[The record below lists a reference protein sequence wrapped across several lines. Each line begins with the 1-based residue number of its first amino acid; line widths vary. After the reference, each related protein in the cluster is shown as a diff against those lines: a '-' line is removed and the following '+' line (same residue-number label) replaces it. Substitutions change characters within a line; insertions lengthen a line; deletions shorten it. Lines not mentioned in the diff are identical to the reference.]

1 MSNLSFRAK
10 SKPHSA
16 TYADLTS
23 CSDDELMDH
32 VRDGIGDALAV
43 LFKRY
48 QRLVF
53 SVAMKVLRDLGEAED
68 LTQSAF
74 MQIYRTA
81 ALFDRSRGSTKVWIL
96 KHAYHLSL
104 NRRRHLAVRQF
115 YSSEEISEMNELT
128 PLLEPGEMT
137 YPEKRH
143 LVEQTLSTLNEP
155 QRRVLEMAF
164 FDGLTLK
171 EISDKTRETP
181 GNVRHHYYR
190 GLDRLRAQMAHPGD
204 APAPA
209 VRREAANAET

>member
-1 MSNLSFRAK
+1 MLKLGGN
-10 SKPHSA
+10 SKA
-16 TYADLTS
+16 GEVTYADLSS
-23 CSDDELMDH
+23 CSDEELMVH
-32 VRDGIGDALAV
+32 VRQGFGDALAV

-81 ALFDRSRGSTKVWIL
+81 EVFDPVRGNAKIWIL

-104 NRRRHLAVRQF
+104 NRRRHLAIRQF
-115 YSSEEISEMNELT
+115 YSSEEISEINELT
-128 PLLEPGEMT
+128 PLLEPWEMT

-143 LVEQTLSTLNEP
+143 LVEQTLSTLNEA
-155 QRRVLEMAF
+155 QKQVLEMVF

-171 EISDKTRETP
+171 EIADKTRETP

-190 GLDRLRAQMAHPGD
+190 GIDKLRSQL
-204 APAPA
+204 APTCEERVPA
-209 VRREAANAET
+209 VRGEAANAEA

>member
-1 MSNLSFRAK
+1 LKSNGV
-10 SKPHSA
+10 
-16 TYADLTS
+16 TYANLGS
-23 CSDDELMDH
+23 CSDEELIVY
-32 VRDGIGDALAV
+32 VRQGVGDALAV

-68 LTQSAF
+68 LTQNAF

-81 ALFDRSRGSTKVWIL
+81 TVFDPSRGSAKVWIL

-104 NRRRHLAVRQF
+104 NRRRHLAIRQF
-115 YSSEEISEMNELT
+115 YSAEEISEMNELT

-171 EISDKTRETP
+171 EIADKTGETP

-190 GLDRLRAQMAHPGD
+190 GIDKLRAQLTQPSD
-204 APAPA
+204 ERAPAARAPA
-209 VRREAANAET
+209 ARIEAANAEA

>member
-1 MSNLSFRAK
+1 MAHLREG
-10 SKPHSA
+10 
-16 TYADLTS
+16 L
-23 CSDDELMDH
+23 
-32 VRDGIGDALAV
+32 GDALAV

-81 ALFDRSRGSTKVWIL
+81 AVFDPSRGSAKIWIL

-115 YSSEEISEMNELT
+115 YSSEEISEINELT
-128 PLLEPGEMT
+128 PLLEPGAMT

-143 LVEQTLSTLNEP
+143 LVEQTLSTLNGA
-155 QRRVLEMAF
+155 QKQVLEMAF
-164 FDGLTLK
+164 FDGLNLK
-171 EISDKTRETP
+171 EIADKTGETP

-190 GLDRLRAQMAHPGD
+190 GIDKLRAQLVP
-204 APAPA
+204 PSEERVPA
-209 VRREAANAET
+209 VRGEAANAEA

>member
-1 MSNLSFRAK
+1 MLKLGN
-10 SKPHSA
+10 SKPDEV
-16 TYADLTS
+16 TYAGLSS
-23 CSDDELMDH
+23 CSDEELMVH
-32 VRDGIGDALAV
+32 VCQGLGDALAV

-81 ALFDRSRGSTKVWIL
+81 EVFDPSRGSAKVWIL

-104 NRRRHLAVRQF
+104 NRRRHLAIRQF
-115 YSSEEISEMNELT
+115 YSSEEISEINELT

-143 LVEQTLSTLNEP
+143 LVEQTLSTLNEV
-155 QRRVLEMAF
+155 QKQVLEMVF

-171 EISDKTRETP
+171 EIADKTRETP

-190 GLDRLRAQMAHPGD
+190 GIDKLRARL
-204 APAPA
+204 APTCEERVPA
-209 VRREAANAET
+209 VRVEAANAEA

>member
-1 MSNLSFRAK
+1 MLKLGGN
-10 SKPHSA
+10 SKA
-16 TYADLTS
+16 DKVTYADLSS
-23 CSDDELMDH
+23 CSDEELMVH
-32 VRDGIGDALAV
+32 VRQGFGDALAV

-81 ALFDRSRGSTKVWIL
+81 EVFDPVRGNAKIWIL

-104 NRRRHLAVRQF
+104 NRRRHLAIRQF
-115 YSSEEISEMNELT
+115 YSSEEISEINELT
-128 PLLEPGEMT
+128 PLLEPWEMT

-143 LVEQTLSTLNEP
+143 LVEQTLSTLNEA
-155 QRRVLEMAF
+155 QKQVLEMVF

-171 EISDKTRETP
+171 EIADKTRETP

-190 GLDRLRAQMAHPGD
+190 GIDKLRSQL
-204 APAPA
+204 APTCEERVPA
-209 VRREAANAET
+209 VRGEAANAEA

>member
-1 MSNLSFRAK
+1 MV
-10 SKPHSA
+10 
-16 TYADLTS
+16 Y
-23 CSDDELMDH
+23 
-32 VRDGIGDALAV
+32 VRQGIGDALAV

-53 SVAMKVLRDLGEAED
+53 SVAMKVLRDLGEAGFDPERFYAD
-68 LTQSAF
+68 LSDGN
-74 MQIYRTA
+74 RV
-81 ALFDRSRGSTKVWIL
+81 RSISWQCKSVDL

-128 PLLEPGEMT
+128 PLLEPGEMA

-171 EISDKTRETP
+171 EIADKTGETP

-190 GLDRLRAQMAHPGD
+190 GIDKLRAQLAHPGNER
-204 APAPA
+204 APAA
-209 VRREAANAET
+209 RREAANAEA

>member
-1 MSNLSFRAK
+1 MV
-10 SKPHSA
+10 
-16 TYADLTS
+16 Y
-23 CSDDELMDH
+23 
-32 VRDGIGDALAV
+32 VRQGIGDALAV

-53 SVAMKVLRDLGEAED
+53 SVAMRVLRDLGEAED

-81 ALFDRSRGSTKVWIL
+81 TVFDPSRGSAKVWIL

-104 NRRRHLAVRQF
+104 NRRRHLSIRQF
-115 YSSEEISEMNELT
+115 YSAEEISEMNELT

-155 QRRVLEMAF
+155 QRRVLEMVF

-171 EISDKTRETP
+171 EIADKTGETA

-190 GLDRLRAQMAHPGD
+190 GIDRLRAQLHPD
-204 APAPA
+204 HERAPAA
-209 VRREAANAET
+209 RREAANAEA